1 MFTSPKFNMAA
12 HKIDKIEHT
21 LIDLCY
27 IDIICFVQKCNGT
40 ISNDARLWKPINI
53 QNDRYFN
60 RTYARATIL
69 CLLARK

>member
-40 ISNDARLWKPINI
+40 ISNDARL
-53 QNDRYFN
+53 
-60 RTYARATIL
+60 
-69 CLLARK
+69 